1 MSAEIKDLSPKHV
14 WGYFYDLTQ
23 IPRPTGHMEAVTR
36 FMISF
41 GKGLGLETLQD
52 EVGNVLIRKPAT
64 PGMEGRKTVTLQSH
78 LDMVPQKNSSVKHDF
93 EKDPIDAYIDGDWVT
108 ARETTLGADNGMGAA
123 LAMAVLADNSLR
135 HGPIEAL
142 FTIDEE
148 QGMDGAFGLKPHFL
162 QGDILLNCDSE
173 KEGELFVGCAGGANV
188 NVSFQFKED
197 TYIPEGDVAV
207 KVSLSGLKGGHSGV
221 DIHLGRA
228 NANKLIFRFLKE
240 AVCDYGARL
249 SSVAGGS
256 LPNAIPREAF
266 AVITIPGDNVES
278 LWELVAD
285 YQDMFRTEYMGVED
299 QIDFV
304 AEMVELPSTLIPE
317 EIQDDLINAIEGCQ
331 NGVISMLHDFPGTIE
346 SSSNL
351 AIVKTSDEL
360 IEVKILV
367 RSSSESRRDSVCSSL
382 ESVFAL
388 AGAKVEESGHYN
400 GWQPN
405 INSPILNLMK
415 STYLDLFGKEPEVK
429 VMHAGLECGI
439 IQGAYPDMDMVLVTN
454 AGNKE
459 MFQDCIML
467 NIIRKYF
474 PVNYHPADVLPEN
487 PLSYS
492 LLKRLCGELE
502 NGENNN
508 RSTSLRG
515 RWKRNV
521 VSRRK
526 HSDKKYSYRI
536 SAAVDRP
543 SDHHSFMRAVS
554 GRTYVMEQQNIGI
567 APLFVQVFHNNM
579 TDGISEISFTYD
591 AGNFYVSF
599 TEGEVIH
606 KLPVGFGRAADGC
619 VDLHGEHYLVA
630 TLGEFARDENDIPV
644 LKLEITF
651 IEECVKRKAHIFF
664 HEDDKIEIRWN
675 ETPGKKMILA
685 GLSSITEELSGNFLY
700 NSLLGD
706 HNITTELL
714 HRLMKQTI
722 EPVIRGYLKRPK
734 ETDSI
739 DTDE

>member
-162 QGDILLNCDSE
+162 KGDILLNCDSE

-207 KVSLSGLKGGHSGV
+207 KVSLAGLKGGHSGV

-299 QIDFV
+299 KIDFV

-331 NGVISMLHDFPGTIE
+331 NGVISMLHDFPGTVE

-439 IQGAYPDMDMVLVTN
+439 IQGAYPDMDMVSIGPDLEYPHSPDERV
-454 AGNKE
+454 
-459 MFQDCIML
+459 
-467 NIIRKYF
+467 NI
-474 PVNYHPADVLPEN
+474 
-487 PLSYS
+487 
-492 LLKRLCGELE
+492 
-502 NGENNN
+502 
-508 RSTSLRG
+508 
-515 RWKRNV
+515 
-521 VSRRK
+521 
-526 HSDKKYSYRI
+526 HS
-536 SAAVDRP
+536 
-543 SDHHSFMRAVS
+543 
-554 GRTYVMEQQNIGI
+554 
-567 APLFVQVFHNNM
+567 VQKIWEFI
-579 TDGISEISFTYD
+579 T
-591 AGNFYVSF
+591 
-599 TEGEVIH
+599 
-606 KLPVGFGRAADGC
+606 
-619 VDLHGEHYLVA
+619 A
-630 TLGEFARDENDIPV
+630 TLVRI
-644 LKLEITF
+644 
-651 IEECVKRKAHIFF
+651 
-664 HEDDKIEIRWN
+664 
-675 ETPGKKMILA
+675 
-685 GLSSITEELSGNFLY
+685 
-700 NSLLGD
+700 
-706 HNITTELL
+706 
-714 HRLMKQTI
+714 
-722 EPVIRGYLKRPK
+722 
-734 ETDSI
+734 
-739 DTDE
+739 